1 MERLLAER
9 RVILRN
15 HGLVLSPS
23 GKWAVVVLLVFEVEA
38 VLGLLGEGVVVF
50 DVMMELRANVMMM
63 ARMAMPVEVMVV
75 IIMSTSVMV
84 TTVAVTMS
92 VSSFFSMIT
101 VMVAFA
107 YHFFKDH
114 DQTITKLQD
123 GRYPKMKSASGMGK

>member
-38 VLGLLGEGVVVF
+38 VLGLLGEGVVIF
-50 DVMMELRANVMMM
+50 DVMVELRANIMMM
-63 ARMAMPVEVMVV
+63 ARMAMPVVMVV
-75 IIMSTSVMV
+75 VIIVTMSVMV
-84 TTVAVTMS
+84 ITVAVTMS
-92 VSSFFSMIT
+92 VSLFFSVIT

-114 DQTITKLQD
+114 DQTVTKPQD